1 MPWTTLVLAAL
12 PLLLTGCAVGRS
24 GSSASPAEA
33 ASPSPAASAAAAPAS
48 SAPSSSADAAVPPVR
63 LPPAQASRTW
73 DEFRLQAARR
83 IVAANPEIAH
93 TGPVREPVLAIPVL
107 EIELEAD
114 GAVRRIQVLRRP
126 LQAPETVQVAIDAVR
141 RAGPFGDVSRLPPP
155 WRFTEAFLFDD
166 QRRLKPRSLDPL

>member
-1 MPWTTLVLAAL
+1 MPWIALVLVSLSVLLIACAAGR
-12 PLLLTGCAVGRS
+12 PGPNGSRDGADSPGPATSPAGTPAAVA
-24 GSSASPAEA
+24 SAPPAEA
-33 ASPSPAASAAAAPAS
+33 GP
-48 SAPSSSADAAVPPVR
+48 PPVR

-73 DEFRLQAARR
+73 EEFRLQAARR

-107 EIELEAD
+107 EIEIEAD

-126 LQAPETVQVAIDAVR
+126 PQAPETVQMAIEAVR
-141 RAGPFGDVSRLPPP
+141 RAAPFGDVSRLPPP